1 MDFENINAAAFGRAL
16 GGLGGGLGLNIL
28 VRNVAQTCRFL
39 VEVFDMAA
47 HQQTP
52 DFAILTYGD
61 QVFQVHADATYHSN
75 PLLSLLPETGARGAG
90 IELRLYNSDPDE
102 CVARVREN
110 FPAASILQPPMD
122 KPHGLRE
129 AYILCAD
136 GYAWVPSRPLPIEK
150 RP

>member
-1 MDFENINAAAFGRAL
+1 MDFENIDAAAFGRAL
-16 GGLGGGLGLNIL
+16 GGLGGGLGVNIL

-39 VEVFDMAA
+39 VEVFDLRAY
-47 HQQTP
+47 QQTS

-75 PLLSLLPETGARGAG
+75 PLLSLLPETGVRGAG
-90 IELRLYNSDPDE
+90 IELRLYNCDPDE
-102 CVARVREN
+102 CVARVKEN
-110 FPAASILQPPMD
+110 FPAASILQPPTD

-129 AYILCAD
+129 AYILCED
-136 GYAWVPSRPLPIEK
+136 GYAWVPNLALTIQK